1 MKWTPRTDKELR
13 RAIEMAQP
21 AIEKSKQ
28 ASGKFSQSEGWNIVA
43 GILMASSPGLVVTGK
58 SCWSRSKRLDA
69 AAAKDK
75 GPACLFD
82 ISVHQSALEDVAV
95 RMAGLEGR
103 MRVLQEGIETIATI
117 VVEISNR
124 AGGNP

>member
-1 MKWTPRTDKELR
+1 MRWTPKIDKELR
-13 RAIEMAQP
+13 QAIEVAQP
-21 AIEKSKQ
+21 AIVKSMQ
-28 ASGKFSQSEGWNIVA
+28 ANGKFSQSDGWNIVA
-43 GILMASSPGLVVTGK
+43 GVLMASSPGLVVTGNA
-58 SCWSRSKRLDA
+58 CWSRSKRLDA

-75 GPACLFD
+75 APACLFA
-82 ISVHQSALEDVAV
+82 ISVHPSALEDVAV

-117 VVEISNR
+117 VVEIPNR